1 MIELPLPSKPTLLG
15 RAKMT
20 LVNSRAV
27 ERGSFPRR
35 LLTYFGP
42 ALIVSVAYIDPGN
55 YGTDIS
61 GGASFGYSM
70 LWVVWLAGV
79 MAMLLQYLSG
89 KIGIATG
96 RSLPELIRL
105 RLKKRI
111 YVLPYWLASEVA
123 AAMTDLAEFLGTVIA
138 LYLLF
143 GIPLLYGTFIS
154 VIDVVLILGLTGG
167 RMRRLEQMFVLFVSI
182 IGFGYVY
189 EIFVVRPDPT
199 PLIMGSIIPNLGSEA
214 RLLVAVGV
222 IGATVMPHAL
232 FLHSSLSNDKV
243 TDTRVEQKL
252 RVLQLH
258 RAESIIMF
266 TFAGVVNVAMM
277 AMAAAAFHTHGEEVG
292 TIEGAYHTLTP
303 LFGQSAAV
311 VFGITLLFSGLSS
324 STTGTLAGQ
333 AIMEGMLDKRIS
345 VWLRRIVTRV
355 INTIPTTVAILS
367 GIDPLMML
375 VYSQVFLSLMLPLPL
390 LPLWKFTSDRNLMGL
405 LVNKRITTILAGV
418 FIIVILS
425 LNAFLLYFTLGSRI

>member
-1 MIELPLPSKPTLLG
+1 MIELHLLHKPTLLG

-70 LWVVWLAGV
+70 LWVVWLAGI

-111 YVLPYWLASEVA
+111 YILPYWLASEVA

-167 RMRRLEQMFVLFVSI
+167 RMRRLEQMFVLFISI
-182 IGFGYVY
+182 IGFGYIY
-189 EIFVVRPDPT
+189 EIFVVRPDLT
-199 PLIMGSIIPNLGSEA
+199 PLIMGSIIPNFGSEA

-232 FLHSSLSNDKV
+232 FLHSSLSNDKM
-243 TDTRVEQKL
+243 TDTRVEEKL

-266 TFAGVVNVAMM
+266 TFAGVANVAIMV
-277 AMAAAAFHTHGEEVG
+277 MAAAAFHTHGEGVG
-292 TIEGAYHTLTP
+292 TIEGAYQTLTP
-303 LFGQSAAV
+303 LFGESAAV

-333 AIMEGMLDKRIS
+333 AIMEGMLGKRINI
-345 VWLRRIVTRV
+345 WLRRVVTRV

-367 GIDPLMML
+367 GMDPLMML

-390 LPLWKFTSDRNLMGL
+390 LPLWKFTSDRSLMGA

-425 LNAFLLYFTLGSRI
+425 LNAFLLYFTLGSMI

>member
-1 MIELPLPSKPTLLG
+1 M
-15 RAKMT
+15 A
-20 LVNSRAV
+20 LVNSGAV
-27 ERGSFPRR
+27 ERGSFLRS

-96 RSLPELIRL
+96 HSLPELVRL
-105 RLKKRI
+105 HLKRRI
-111 YVLPYWLASEVA
+111 YILPYWLASEVA
-123 AAMTDLAEFLGTVIA
+123 VAMTDLAEFLGTVIA

-154 VIDVVLILGLTGG
+154 VLDVVLILGLTGG

-189 EIFVVRPDPT
+189 EIFIVRPDPM

-266 TFAGVVNVAMM
+266 TFAGVVNVAIM
-277 AMAAAAFHTHGEEVG
+277 AMAAAAFHTHGQEVG
-292 TIEGAYHTLTP
+292 TIEGAYRTLTP
-303 LFGQSAAV
+303 IFGPAAAV

-333 AIMEGMLDKRIS
+333 AIMEGMLDKRIN

-355 INTIPTTVAILS
+355 VNTIPTTVAILS
-367 GIDPLMML
+367 GMDPLMML

-390 LPLWKFTSDRNLMGL
+390 LPLWKFTSDKKLMGA
-405 LVNKRITTILAGV
+405 LVNKRITTILAGL
-418 FIIVILS
+418 FIVLILS
-425 LNAFLLYFTLGSRI
+425 LNALLLYFTLGGKT

>member
-1 MIELPLPSKPTLLG
+1 MDDPARVKNETTEPKAEPF
-15 RAKMT
+15 
-20 LVNSRAV
+20 
-27 ERGSFPRR
+27 EGSFLRR

-89 KIGIATG
+89 KLGIATG
-96 RSLPELIRL
+96 HSLPELIRL
-105 RLKKRI
+105 HLKKRI
-111 YVLPYWLASEVA
+111 YILPYWLGSELA
-123 AAMTDLAEFLGTVIA
+123 AVMTDLAEFLGTVIA

-143 GIPLLYGTFIS
+143 GIPLIYGTFIS
-154 VIDVVLILGLTGG
+154 VLDVVLILGLTGG
-167 RMRRLEQMFVLFVSI
+167 RMRRLEQMFVLFIST

-189 EIFVVRPDPT
+189 EIFVVRPDPM

-266 TFAGVVNVAMM
+266 TFAGVVNVAIM
-277 AMAAAAFHTHGEEVG
+277 AMAAAAFRTHGEDVA

-303 LFGQSAAV
+303 LFGPTAAV
-311 VFGITLLFSGLSS
+311 VFGITLLLSGLSS
-324 STTGTLAGQ
+324 STAGTLAGQ
-333 AIMEGMLDKRIS
+333 AIMEGMLDKKIN

-390 LPLWKFTSDRNLMGL
+390 LPLWKFTSDRNVMGI

-418 FIIVILS
+418 FIVIILS
-425 LNAFLLYFTLGSRI
+425 LNALLLYFTLVGKT

>member
-1 MIELPLPSKPTLLG
+1 MEPSAGPLG
-15 RAKMT
+15 G
-20 LVNSRAV
+20 
-27 ERGSFPRR
+27 GSFLRR

-70 LWVVWLAGV
+70 LWVVWLAGF

-89 KIGIATG
+89 KLGIATG
-96 RSLPELIRL
+96 HSLPELIRL
-105 RLKKRI
+105 RLKRRI
-111 YVLPYWLASEVA
+111 YILPYWLASELT

-154 VIDVVLILGLTGG
+154 VLDVILIIGLTGG
-167 RMRRLEQMFVLFVSI
+167 RIRRLEQMFVLFVSA
-182 IGFGYVY
+182 IGIGYVY
-189 EIFVVRPDPT
+189 EIFIARPDPAL
-199 PLIMGSIIPNLGSEA
+199 LIVGSVVPNLGSEP
-214 RLLVAVGV
+214 RLLLAVGV
-222 IGATVMPHAL
+222 VGATIMPHAL
-232 FLHSSLSNDKV
+232 FLHSSLSNEKV
-243 TDTRVEQKL
+243 TDTRLAEKMRIL
-252 RVLQLH
+252 SLH

-266 TFAGVVNVAMM
+266 TLAGFVNVAIMT
-277 AMAAAAFHTHGEEVG
+277 MAAAAFYTHGEEVG

-303 LFGQSAAV
+303 LFGSAAAF
-311 VFGITLLFSGLSS
+311 VFGMTLLLSGLSS
-324 STTGTLAGQ
+324 STAGTLAGQ
-333 AIMEGMLDKRIS
+333 AIMEGMLGRR
-345 VWLRRIVTRV
+345 VNAWVRRIITRV

-390 LPLWKFTSDRNLMGL
+390 LPLWKFTSDRDLMGA
-405 LVNKRITTILAGV
+405 LVNKRITTFLAAV
-418 FIIVILS
+418 FILVILS
-425 LNAFLLYFTLGSRI
+425 LNAFLLYFTLRGET

>member
-1 MIELPLPSKPTLLG
+1 MIELHLLGKPTLLG

-70 LWVVWLAGV
+70 LWVVWLAGI

-111 YVLPYWLASEVA
+111 YILPYWLASEVA

-167 RMRRLEQMFVLFVSI
+167 RMRRLEQMFVLFISI
-182 IGFGYVY
+182 IGFGYIY

-243 TDTRVEQKL
+243 SDTRVEEKL
-252 RVLQLH
+252 RVLRLH

-266 TFAGVVNVAMM
+266 TFAGLANVAIMV
-277 AMAAAAFHTHGEEVG
+277 MAAAAFHTHGEEVG
-292 TIEGAYHTLTP
+292 TIEGAYQTLTP
-303 LFGQSAAV
+303 LFGESAAV

-333 AIMEGMLDKRIS
+333 AIMEGMLGKRINI
-345 VWLRRIVTRV
+345 WLRRVVTRV

-367 GIDPLMML
+367 GMDPLMML

-390 LPLWKFTSDRNLMGL
+390 LPLWKFTSDRNLMGA

-425 LNAFLLYFTLGSRI
+425 LNAFLLYFTLGSMI